1 MTTLY
6 TRIFALGAV
15 SGMRTLLGPALA
27 AEGAS
32 ENVKLLFRLLSA
44 GELVGDKLPKTPSRL
59 APGPLLG
66 RAVSGGA
73 VGYVLCRRAG
83 QSPWLGTALGA
94 GAAVLGAYGGYHAR
108 KALGETLH
116 LPDAVVA
123 VGEDALAIAVGR
135 HFAQ

>member
-123 VGEDALAIAVGR
+123 VGDDALAIAVGR